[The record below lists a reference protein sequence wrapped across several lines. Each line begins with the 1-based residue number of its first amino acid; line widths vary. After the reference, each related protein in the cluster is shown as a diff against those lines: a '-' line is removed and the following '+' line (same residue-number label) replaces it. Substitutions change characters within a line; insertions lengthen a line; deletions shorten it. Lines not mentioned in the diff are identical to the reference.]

1 MAPISMIGKKR
12 SEAWPIAKDETR
24 AEESASAN
32 GTIRQEVLAELEK
45 TRNLF
50 ELNDLQPVH
59 GYSWTDSRE
68 DARCG

>member
-1 MAPISMIGKKR
+1 LARRGLRRGQSPEMRREEKK
-12 SEAWPIAKDETR
+12 
-24 AEESASAN
+24 SASAN

-68 DARCG
+68 DARCR

>member
-1 MAPISMIGKKR
+1 MRREEKK
-12 SEAWPIAKDETR
+12 
-24 AEESASAN
+24 SASAN

-59 GYSWTDSRE
+59 GYSWTTVGKMR
-68 DARCG
+68 DADKVC

>member
-1 MAPISMIGKKR
+1 MIGKKT
-12 SEAWPIAKDETR
+12 SENWPIAKDETR
-24 AEESASAN
+24 VEENASAN

-68 DARCG
+68 DARCR